1 LLSRV
6 VLVWAEWGSIPR
18 YRHSIWFTITIDQS
32 AREAYHP
39 RSGAEF
45 FTAPAQAAQRRY
57 EALRAY
63 FVEGRPA
70 AEVAAALG
78 YTTAAFESVV
88 RDFRAGDRDFFIE
101 RRPGPKTAPGKDAA
115 RARIVELRQAGH
127 SIDEIAVALL
137 AEGTP
142 LNRTGISEV
151 VAEEGFE
158 RLWRRPEPVRGA
170 PRRETLPR
178 AKVIDFDE
186 LPARSETKL
195 AGLLLAVPE
204 LVALDVPGLVAAA
217 GYPGTRVIPA
227 VSSVLSL
234 LALKLTGT
242 RRVSHVEDFAADP
255 AAGLFAGLAALP
267 KATALTTYSYRL
279 DHPRQRRFLAAL
291 DTAMLATGL
300 ADGADFDLDFHA
312 VMHWGEDA
320 ALEKHYVPRRSQ
332 RTRSVLTFF
341 AQDAG
346 THNLVY
352 ANADISKAAQAR
364 ETLAFCDH
372 WRQLSGADP
381 ATLVLDQRVTTHEVL
396 GELDA
401 RGIRFITLR
410 MRSAAL
416 VRHINTIDPKAWKTV
431 NLDRDGN
438 YRKPQVVD
446 EQATITNYPG
456 TIRQLLVRGLGR
468 DAVTVIITNDR
479 RSSPKQLIER
489 YARRMTIE
497 QRLAEAIRSFHLDAL
512 ASAVPLN
519 VDLDVVLSVLAGAVC
534 ASLRRRLG
542 TGYTTATPDTLQRRF
557 LHTGG
562 VILNRGDHITVRL
575 DRRTYSPVLRS
586 ADIPTVTVPWWDGRT
601 LHYEFA

>member
-1 LLSRV
+1 LRC
-6 VLVWAEWGSIPR
+6 GR
-18 YRHSIWFTITIDQS
+18 WFTRSIEQS
-32 AREAYHP
+32 AERTCQARP
-39 RSGAEF
+39 GAEF
-45 FTAPAQAAQRRY
+45 FTAATEVSHRRY

-63 FVEGRPA
+63 FVDGLPA
-70 AEVAAALG
+70 AQAAARWG

-88 RDFRAGDRDFFIE
+88 RDFRAGDREFFVQ
-101 RRPGPKTAPGKDAA
+101 RRPGPKVAPAKEAA
-115 RARIVELRQAGH
+115 RARIVELRRAGH
-127 SIDEIAVALL
+127 SIDEIAVALR
-137 AEGTP
+137 ADGTP
-142 LNRTGISEV
+142 LNRTGIAEV

-158 RLWRRPEPVRGA
+158 RLWRRPDPVRGA
-170 PRRETLPR
+170 PRREVLPK
-178 AKVIDFDE
+178 ATVVDFDQ
-186 LPARSETKL
+186 LPERCDSKL

-204 LVALDVPGLVAAA
+204 LVALDVGGLVAAA

-227 VSSVLSL
+227 LSSVLSL
-234 LALKLTGT
+234 LALKLVGT
-242 RRVSHVEDFAADP
+242 RRVSHVDDLAADP

-279 DHPRQRRFLAAL
+279 SHERQRRFLAAL
-291 DTAMLATGL
+291 DRAMLAGGL
-300 ADGADFDLDFHA
+300 AEGGDFDVDFHA

-341 AQDAG
+341 AQDAD

-352 ANADISKAAQAR
+352 ANTDIAKATQAR
-364 ETLAFCDH
+364 EVLAFCDH
-372 WRQLSGADP
+372 WRDLSGADP
-381 ATLVLDQRVTTHEVL
+381 TTLVLDQRVTTQDVL
-396 GELDA
+396 AELDA

-410 MRSAAL
+410 MRTAAL
-416 VRHINTIDPKAWKTV
+416 MRHIDAIDPKAWKTV
-431 NLDRDGN
+431 SLDRHGA
-438 YRKPQVVD
+438 YRKPHVVD
-446 EQATITNYPG
+446 EQATLSAYPG
-456 TIRQLLVRGLGR
+456 IVRQLVVRGLGR
-468 DAVTVIITNDR
+468 DAATVIITNDR
-479 RSSPKQLIER
+479 RASPKQLIER

-534 ASLRRRLG
+534 AALRRRLG

-562 VILNRGDHITVRL
+562 TIINHGDTITVRL

-586 ADIPTVTVPWWDGRT
+586 ADIPDTTVPWWNGRT
-601 LHYEFA
+601 LRFDYA

>member
-1 LLSRV
+1 MR
-6 VLVWAEWGSIPR
+6 
-18 YRHSIWFTITIDQS
+18 Q
-32 AREAYHP
+32 
-39 RSGAEF
+39 GAEF
-45 FTAPAQAAQRRY
+45 FTAPTEPAQRRY

-70 AEVAAALG
+70 AEAAAAWG

-88 RDFRAGDRDFFIE
+88 RDFRAGDRQFFVA
-101 RRPGPKTAPGKDAA
+101 RRPGPKVAPAKEAA
-115 RARIVELRQAGH
+115 RERIVELRRAGH
-127 SIDEIAVALL
+127 SIDEIAVALR

-158 RLWRRPEPVRGA
+158 RLWRRPEPARGA

-178 AKVIDFDE
+178 ATVIDFDQ
-186 LPARSETKL
+186 LPARCDTKL

-204 LVALDVPGLVAAA
+204 LVALDLPGLVAAA
-217 GYPGTRVIPA
+217 GYPGTRIIPA

-234 LALKLTGT
+234 LALKLVGV
-242 RRVSHVEDFAADP
+242 RRVSHVDDLAADP

-291 DTAMLATGL
+291 DTAMLDGGL
-300 ADGADFDLDFHA
+300 AEGGDFDLDFHA
-312 VMHWGEDA
+312 VMHWGEDV

-341 AQDAG
+341 AQDAS

-372 WRQLSGADP
+372 WRQLSGTDP
-381 ATLVLDQRVTTHEVL
+381 TTLVLDQRVTTHDVL
-396 GELDA
+396 GELDT

-410 MRSAAL
+410 MRSASL
-416 VRHINTIDPKAWKTV
+416 LRHIDAVDPKAWKTV
-431 NLDRDGN
+431 NLDRDGG

-446 EQATITNYPG
+446 EQATITGYPG
-456 TIRQLLVRGLGR
+456 TVRQLLVRGLGR
-468 DAVTVIITNDR
+468 DAATVIITNDR
-479 RSSPKQLIER
+479 RATPKQLIER

-562 VILNRGDHITVRL
+562 VILNHGDTITVRL
-575 DRRTYSPVLRS
+575 DRRTYSPVLRT
-586 ADIPTVTVPWWDGRT
+586 ANIPDTTVPWWGGRT
-601 LHYEFA
+601 LHFDYA